1 MFCWNTL
8 VRHHLGWQQRT
19 YRSPAQCVR
28 AARVSS
34 SHIFCQT
41 VFFCKREKIETN
53 TEEGITKENFGATKV
68 NPASYILIPD
78 GGYLKTLISPD
89 TSIKESHH
97 QNTQTPSKGGIAV
110 KFTFLCYFAKECF

>member
-1 MFCWNTL
+1 MCLLPIYFAKLFFC
-8 VRHHLGWQQRT
+8 
-19 YRSPAQCVR
+19 
-28 AARVSS
+28 
-34 SHIFCQT
+34 FC
-41 VFFCKREKIETN
+41 FFCKREKIETN

-89 TSIKESHH
+89 TSTKESHH

-110 KFTFLCYFAKECF
+110 KFTFLCYFAKEFFDAFAHTCPRAHRQVNTA